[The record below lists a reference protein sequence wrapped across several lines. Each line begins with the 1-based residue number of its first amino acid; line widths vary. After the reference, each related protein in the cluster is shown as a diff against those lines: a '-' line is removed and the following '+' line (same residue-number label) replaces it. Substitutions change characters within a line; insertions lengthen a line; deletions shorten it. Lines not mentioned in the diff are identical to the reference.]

1 MHQQASSLHKA
12 GNGISCSLC
21 SLEELHVIVLLI
33 CFDFHIL
40 LQLTATRFHYG
51 AEQLLDT
58 THESIRSSL
67 LRSMKNI
74 QGLQQTINIGTGES
88 VKSDRKQLEPDLLA
102 GMECRCFR
110 IVIEEMS
117 LLKSLTQ

>member
-67 LRSMKNI
+67 LRSTKNI

-102 GMECRCFR
+102 EWNAGAFGLSSRRCHC
-110 IVIEEMS
+110 
-117 LLKSLTQ
+117 